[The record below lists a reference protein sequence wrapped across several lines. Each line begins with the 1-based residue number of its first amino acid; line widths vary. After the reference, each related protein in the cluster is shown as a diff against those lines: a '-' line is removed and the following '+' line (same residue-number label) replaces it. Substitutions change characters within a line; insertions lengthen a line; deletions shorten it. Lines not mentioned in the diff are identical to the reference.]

1 MNPYHKSN
9 QKYPKPQKRE
19 VEKHFDWLTFRVL
32 DFLNN
37 VKASYINLSHTF
49 GYNSIFFFGALFFAR
64 VQIVFTFQAE
74 KEEDWPGERSNF
86 YTIELFLCCVSQ
98 GLRRGIKVEVS
109 KRRQARNKGA
119 AERAFAIYKIATT
132 RL

>member
-9 QKYPKPQKRE
+9 QKYSQKRE

-49 GYNSIFFFGALFFAR
+49 GYNSIFFVGAFFAR

-74 KEEDWPGERSNF
+74 KGGLAGRAKQLLYNWIVF
-86 YTIELFLCCVSQ
+86 VLCLA
-98 GLRRGIKVEVS
+98 G
-109 KRRQARNKGA
+109 
-119 AERAFAIYKIATT
+119 T
-132 RL
+132 